1 MACMGFV
8 SILVLLILSKLS
20 RCSTD
25 EDSFSWDVKDD
36 IKFGVANSSD
46 GDILDVDLTS
56 KISFKYNTNDGRI
69 IFVFDNILEQKH
81 LGIFSHYINADLDA
95 WRFSLHEPYDGGV
108 EKPSDNIPWINE
120 IDCVGFSQS
129 LVGRTI
135 QKAVTDAAQSKDV
148 FYPYK
153 VRAKLVRR
161 GDFTKLFTDANRT
174 DDEYSAFLFLVPR
187 WRKNDY
193 GELYLFDEDN
203 EILAGAVPKP
213 GRLVLWES
221 SISYL
226 PRPPSIAY
234 KKGQLI
240 LHVQFTKS
248 KQKMLAGHR
257 ERIASRKER
266 KNAYDSGFV
275 GSDKPAPLDID
286 VGKHKVAEHLSTQ
299 GKRILVFDDLFDK
312 EDLDKLR
319 VFIFMHGTYYYD
331 DSDEGDND
339 SDNVQ
344 WIAGFEI
351 NDYIKSRLWN
361 IMQQTLKHVTGRDKW
376 FPYDISCNLIRSADH
391 TRIHQDCEEHEDE
404 WTYLIYLTPNW
415 TKNDY
420 GETAFYETMTHDNEI
435 ITEVRPKYGRAVVF
449 QGIIPH
455 SARPPSTNQSH
466 ARLTFVAKVS
476 VNEFVGRRK
485 AFTEEMRHFEGLAFS
500 RAVIDSLEK
509 SQGATLFESEGGGND
524 NDRNEADDDEEEDED
539 EEEEAV
545 NEEQENGNEPRSE
558 EVNEPRSVD
567 EALRE
572 KFTNEDEPDD
582 PEIKELNRR
591 LSDVTRNGNLE
602 EMRTLHRELHT
613 RHVTGRQEIIRRL
626 TNLI

>member
-1 MACMGFV
+1 MARAQW
-8 SILVLLILSKLS
+8 LLLILFLLGKLS
-20 RCSTD
+20 RCSSD
-25 EDSFSWDVKDD
+25 HEDSVSWDVKDS
-36 IKFGVANSSD
+36 IKFGVADSSLSQ
-46 GDILDVDLTS
+46 DILDVDLKP
-56 KISFKYNTNDGRI
+56 KISFKYQTNDGRK
-69 IFVFDNILEQKH
+69 IFVFDNILEQKD
-81 LGIFSHYINADLDA
+81 LGIFSHYINIDLGA
-95 WRFSLHEPYDGGV
+95 WQFSLHEPYDGGL

-120 IDCVGFSQS
+120 IDCVLFYQS

-135 QKAVTDAAQSKDV
+135 QKAVMDAAQTKDV
-148 FYPYK
+148 YYPYK

-161 GDFTKLFTDANRT
+161 GDLTKLYTDANRT
-174 DDEYSAFLFLVPR
+174 DDEYSTFMFLNQR

-213 GRLVLWES
+213 GRLVVWQS
-221 SISYL
+221 SIPYL
-226 PRPPSIAY
+226 SRPPSIAF

-248 KQKMLAGHR
+248 KQKMLASHKEKTVSR
-257 ERIASRKER
+257 TERQK
-266 KNAYDSGFV
+266 AYNRGFV
-275 GSDKPAPLDID
+275 GSDKPAPVGID
-286 VGKHKVAEHLSTQ
+286 VGKHKVSEHLSMQ

-319 VFIFMHGTYYYD
+319 VFIFKHGTYYYD
-331 DSDEGDND
+331 DSDEGDSD

-361 IMQQTLKHVTGRDKW
+361 VMQQTLEHISGRDKW
-376 FPYDISCNLIRSADH
+376 FPYDVSCNLIRSADH
-391 TRIHQDCEEHEDE
+391 TRIHQDCEPHEDE

-485 AFTEEMRHFEGLAFS
+485 AFVEEMRHFEGLALS
-500 RAVIDSLEK
+500 RGGIHSVEK
-509 SQGATLFESEGGGND
+509 GQGTGNQFESED
-524 NDRNEADDDEEEDED
+524 DDDEIDD
-539 EEEEAV
+539 
-545 NEEQENGNEPRSE
+545 EEQESGNKPPAGVTKEPQ
-558 EVNEPRSVD
+558 SVD
-567 EALRE
+567 EAWKE
-572 KFTNEDEPDD
+572 KLMNEEETDD
-582 PEIKELNRR
+582 PEVQELRR
-591 LSDVTRNGNLE
+591 QLDDVTQSGNLE
-602 EMRTLHRELHT
+602 AMRNLHRELHA
-613 RHVTGRQEIIRRL
+613 RHVIGRQETLRRL
-626 TNLI
+626 KNLI